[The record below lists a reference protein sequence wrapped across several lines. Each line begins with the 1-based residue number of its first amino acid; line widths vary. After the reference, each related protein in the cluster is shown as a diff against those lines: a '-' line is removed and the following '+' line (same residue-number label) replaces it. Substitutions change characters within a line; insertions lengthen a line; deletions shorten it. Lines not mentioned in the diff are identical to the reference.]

1 MRAHGLPGFPDPN
14 SEGAFDS
21 SRFDEN
27 SPAFQTA
34 SNACKSL
41 QPTGPHRWCPE
52 APVTMQQADFACYA
66 AHELRT
72 PRRPSAHCSSWPSP
86 TRTPIWRAGARSA
99 RTSSGA
105 CRHQER
111 LLDACLALA
120 RGRGGLQSSEA
131 VDLAEIAADA
141 LRTHDPGALTRVAQL
156 CPAATSGDPVLL
168 ERLAAN
174 LISNAIR
181 HNVAGG
187 RLAVATRM
195 DQGCAVLS
203 IANTGVRVPAGEVDR
218 LFQPFR
224 RLGAA
229 AGVGLGLAIVRE
241 VADAHDA
248 VIAARAPVSGGLDI
262 NVVFAALAPSRRGR
276 ASIGELNLSRV
287 SRAKAEGSLILNPT
301 WRRTS
306 TVARAW
312 HTEHFGTQILLNDA
326 P

>member
-1 MRAHGLPGFPDPN
+1 
-14 SEGAFDS
+14 
-21 SRFDEN
+21 
-27 SPAFQTA
+27 
-34 SNACKSL
+34 
-41 QPTGPHRWCPE
+41 
-52 APVTMQQADFACYA
+52 MQQADFACYA

-187 RLAVATRM
+187 RLAVATRIGSGLRRPL
-195 DQGCAVLS
+195 DRQHRCA
-203 IANTGVRVPAGEVDR
+203 GPG
-218 LFQPFR
+218 
-224 RLGAA
+224 
-229 AGVGLGLAIVRE
+229 
-241 VADAHDA
+241 
-248 VIAARAPVSGGLDI
+248 
-262 NVVFAALAPSRRGR
+262 RRGR
-276 ASIGELNLSRV
+276 PPLPALPTARSSRGR
-287 SRAKAEGSLILNPT
+287 RAGTRDRSGGRRRTRRRHRRTRPGQRRPRDQRGIRRPRTEQARSGLDRRAQSLAAFHARRRRVVADFVNPA

-306 TVARAW
+306 TVAPWPRSMPGFSDGA
-312 HTEHFGTQILLNDA
+312 GSPRPGLVGRGA
-326 P
+326 G